1 LKKLKEL
8 SIVFVILLSIF
19 AFSGCTAESGKK
31 EIAII
36 FATGGLGDKSFN
48 DAGYRGYI
56 QANDT
61 YGDEINVDYVEPED
75 IPEFATYQ
83 NSLAT
88 EGKYDLI
95 ICVGFL
101 QATALNDSA
110 TDFPDQNWVIIDDAS
125 IEADNVKSITF
136 KEHEGSFLVGAMA
149 AMTTQTAKLGFLGGM
164 DIFLINKFLAGYQQ
178 GAAYINSTINVTG
191 TFMTVPPPA
200 CWNDA
205 ATAKNIA
212 ENLYDQDID
221 IIYAA
226 AGGSGQGVFQAA
238 NETDDVYAIGV
249 DSDQD
254 GDMEGKVLCSMLKL
268 VETAVYDSIEDI
280 VEGTWT
286 NTAVELGIEEEGVGI
301 SPMTYTTA
309 IKNGNYVFGG
319 VTKTRWAWIED
330 IIAKIK
336 AGDITVSDTPT

>member
-1 LKKLKEL
+1 MKKLKEL
-8 SIVFVILLSIF
+8 SIIFVILLSIF

-48 DAGYRGYI
+48 DAGYRGYLD
-56 QANDT
+56 ANET
-61 YGDEINVDYVEPED
+61 YGDQINVDYVEPED

-110 TDFPDQNWVIIDDAS
+110 YDFPDQNWVIIDDAS

-149 AMTTQTAKLGFLGGM
+149 AMTSQTGKIGFLGGM

-178 GAAYINSTINVTG
+178 GAKYINSSINVTG
-191 TFMTVPPPA
+191 TYMTVPPPA
-200 CWNDA
+200 CWYDSA
-205 ATAKNIA
+205 VSKNIA
-212 ENLYDQDID
+212 ENLFDQGID

-226 AGGSGQGVFQAA
+226 AGGAGQGVFQAA
-238 NETDDVYAIGV
+238 NETDDAYGIGV

-254 GDMEGKVLCSMLKL
+254 GDLPGKVLCSMLKL
-268 VETAVYDSIEDI
+268 VETAVFNSIEEI
-280 VEGTWT
+280 VEGTW
-286 NTAVELGIEEEGVGI
+286 NSTAVSLGLQEGGVGI

-336 AGDITVSDTPT
+336 AGTIVVSDTPT